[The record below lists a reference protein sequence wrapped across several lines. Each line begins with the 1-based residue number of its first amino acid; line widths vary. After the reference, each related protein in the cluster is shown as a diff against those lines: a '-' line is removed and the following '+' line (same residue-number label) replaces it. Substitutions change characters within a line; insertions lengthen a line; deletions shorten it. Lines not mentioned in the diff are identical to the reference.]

1 MQSSRSSR
9 DRRLIY
15 GIEVEKE
22 FTNGFILRLGI
33 GLVAIFIISWAS
45 VFFFLSAIS
54 GIDYGNLL
62 SVFIYPMFFMLGSG
76 ISLIVTGF
84 IRESNS

>member
-22 FTNGFILRLGI
+22 FTNGFILGLGI

-45 VFFFLSAIS
+45 VFFLSAIS

>member
-45 VFFFLSAIS
+45 VFFLSAIS